1 MRTNISH
8 IEKERVL
15 HLYQKYDFKFILSM
29 ILAGEGIVSEEKDK
43 ERLANVDHRR
53 TISLRRATGL
63 YSTFWFISCSSIA
76 LRFA

>member
-43 ERLANVDHRR
+43 ER
-53 TISLRRATGL
+53 
-63 YSTFWFISCSSIA
+63 
-76 LRFA
+76 